1 MPNFKLVFREHFRDV
16 FQSVDTQKSHRIIVA
31 DDLNSAKRIGEAM
44 LGEEV
49 NASEYLGKLLSVEKT
64 DEPAD
69 ICSWDENFTWN
80 RVLENLG
87 LKEDGVRYYMAAGDQ
102 PRRVGIK
109 FLAKDNLSLKS
120 E

>member
-1 MPNFKLVFREHFRDV
+1 MPNFKLVFQERFIDE
-16 FQSVDTQKSHRIIVA
+16 FQSVDTTKSCRIIVA
-31 DDLNSAKRIGEAM
+31 DDLNSAKRIGKAM

-69 ICSWDENFTWN
+69 IYSWDENFTWKQ
-80 RVLENLG
+80 VLKNLG
-87 LKEDGVRYYMAAGDQ
+87 LKEDEVRYYCVIRD
-102 PRRVGIK
+102 RLRKVGI
-109 FLAKDNLSLKS
+109 FLKP